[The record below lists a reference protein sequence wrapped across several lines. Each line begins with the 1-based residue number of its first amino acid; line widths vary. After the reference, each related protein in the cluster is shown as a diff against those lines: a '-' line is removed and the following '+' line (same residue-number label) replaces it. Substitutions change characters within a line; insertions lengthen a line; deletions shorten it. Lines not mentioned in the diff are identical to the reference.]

1 MSNLKNVR
9 AELEKMRKEMAAK
22 EAELRREEARP
33 VIELVNNELMNSE
46 DVLEKFAGY
55 SKDEARVIAKHI
67 VMNMD
72 NHYQHFSP
80 FVRDQLLM
88 TDDKQLT
95 AKEWFSF
102 WRNQK
107 LEQIGRDVHEVM
119 IVARAN
125 NQVTQ
130 EHVSILLGCVQDLI
144 SEVNQTQ

>member
-72 NHYQHFSP
+72 RIIHESQDEITAL
-80 FVRDQLLM
+80 RDKKKERAERRKAMQIEKKNKEYEERIM
-88 TDDKQLT
+88 NDDYEDDGMYGVSQFEEE
-95 AKEWFSF
+95 APD
-102 WRNQK
+102 
-107 LEQIGRDVHEVM
+107 DV
-119 IVARAN
+119 
-125 NQVTQ
+125 
-130 EHVSILLGCVQDLI
+130 GF
-144 SEVNQTQ
+144 

>member
-46 DVLEKFAGY
+46 DVLEKMSAY

-72 NHYQHFSP
+72 RIIHESQ
-80 FVRDQLLM
+80 DEI
-88 TDDKQLT
+88 T
-95 AKEWFSF
+95 ALREKKKNVLNVEKPCKS
-102 WRNQK
+102 RRV
-107 LEQIGRDVHEVM
+107 IR
-119 IVARAN
+119 
-125 NQVTQ
+125 
-130 EHVSILLGCVQDLI
+130 SIPVI
-144 SEVNQTQ
+144 H

>member
-55 SKDEARVIAKHI
+55 SKDEARVIAKRI

-72 NHYQHFSP
+72 RIIDESQDEITALREKKKERAERRKAMQIEKRNKEIDEQFPDDGYEDDGMYGVSQFDEEDPYESGAIN
-80 FVRDQLLM
+80 RDGY
-88 TDDKQLT
+88 
-95 AKEWFSF
+95 
-102 WRNQK
+102 
-107 LEQIGRDVHEVM
+107 EQ
-119 IVARAN
+119 
-125 NQVTQ
+125 
-130 EHVSILLGCVQDLI
+130 
-144 SEVNQTQ
+144 

>member
-9 AELEKMRKEMAAK
+9 AELEKMRKARAAK

-72 NHYQHFSP
+72 RIIHESQRY
-80 FVRDQLLM
+80 VRRKKNVLNVEKPCKSRSVIRRLM
-88 TDDKQLT
+88 
-95 AKEWFSF
+95 
-102 WRNQK
+102 
-107 LEQIGRDVHEVM
+107 
-119 IVARAN
+119 N
-125 NQVTQ
+125 NFQMMVTKMMVCT
-130 EHVSILLGCVQDLI
+130 E
-144 SEVNQTQ
+144 